1 VPYHFKGLRPG
12 QIQGIEGEREQQ
24 VVDKSIRD
32 KMNTQEEYQWAVQ
45 NLANNQHF
53 LNNELELE
61 NKEKTLMSEHRDQHL
76 QDKTAKDARWPN
88 MYGDLDAL
96 PDVKKDM
103 VTGADVRPIV

>member
-1 VPYHFKGLRPG
+1 
-12 QIQGIEGEREQQ
+12 
-24 VVDKSIRD
+24 
-32 KMNTQEEYQWAVQ
+32 MNDQEEYQWAVQ

-88 MYGDLDAL
+88 MYGDQNPL
-96 PDVKKDM
+96 PGVEQDM
-103 VTGADVRPIV
+103 VAQADVRPIV